1 MEEKLIQYIK
11 GKITSH
17 IEVREILDWI
27 EASEANQGK
36 YNELKNLWVLTG
48 LKEVKPQYSRKFF
61 ANKVSAKQSQVW
73 PLHSFLK
80 YAAVF
85 VFAFLIGAGALY
97 FIGQKQI
104 SQLSEVYNEIKVP
117 NGEKS
122 TITLYDGTKVWLNSG
137 TTFKYPVAFNA
148 RQRNVFVEGEAYFE
162 VAKNKKKP
170 FIVHAGE
177 IEVLVLGTKFNVYS
191 YPDDDLLYT
200 TLEEGSV
207 NILLSGL
214 NKKFKLS
221 PGEQF
226 EFSKQSKTP
235 KLFKVDTELYTSWK
249 ENILRFENVPLSEIL
264 KKMERWYD
272 VKIMVDGNLDTSER
286 YTTTIKTES
295 LREML
300 QVLSLTSDMKY
311 EINEDI
317 VEISKP

>member
-1 MEEKLIQYIK
+1 MEEKLMQYIQ
-11 GKITSH
+11 GTILSAD
-17 IEVREILDWI
+17 EVRDILDWI
-27 EASEANQGK
+27 DASELNQK
-36 YNELKNLWVLTG
+36 RYNELKNLWVLTG
-48 LKEVKPQYSRKFF
+48 LKEVKPQHSQKFF
-61 ANKVSAKQSQVW
+61 ENGNSAKLVSIK
-73 PLHSFLK
+73 PLLSILK

-85 VFAFLIGAGALY
+85 IFAFLIGALSLY
-97 FIGQKQI
+97 FTGQKQI
-104 SQLSEVYNEIKVP
+104 NQLSEEYNEILVP

-122 TITLYDGTKVWLNSG
+122 VVTLYDGTKVWLNSG
-137 TTFKYPVAFNA
+137 TTFKYPVVFNG

-162 VAKNKKKP
+162 VAKDERKP
-170 FIVHAGE
+170 FNVHAGA
-177 IEVLVLGTKFNVYS
+177 IDVLVLGTKFNVYS
-191 YPDDDLLYT
+191 YPEDDIFI

-207 NILLSGL
+207 NIFLSGL
-214 NKKFKLS
+214 NKKFELS

-249 ENILRFENVPLSEIL
+249 ENILRFENAPLSEIL

-272 VKIMVDGNLDTSER
+272 VKIVVDENLDISER

-311 EINEDI
+311 EINETI
-317 VEISKP
+317 VKISKP